1 MIESKR
7 KAQRIAKQVHGRVMP
22 VYRGAGTTG
31 YLVYCAND
39 DEGKSCT
46 YRKRGAM
53 VKLYDER
60 TGYWGST
67 MTWG

>member
-1 MIESKR
+1 MDIDHEWL
-7 KAQRIAKQVHGRVMP
+7 
-22 VYRGAGTTG
+22 AGE
-31 YLVYCAND
+31 YNRLLDLAE